1 MAMTDKYTAKGVVRR
16 SKLYGKNVLIPAVGQ
31 CLPELA
37 LLAERRRS
45 SGTHIFS
52 HRKQYSFILLLFVA
66 LLF

>member
-1 MAMTDKYTAKGVVRR
+1 VPLT
-16 SKLYGKNVLIPAVGQ
+16 AVGQ

-37 LLAERRRS
+37 LLTERRRS

-52 HRKQYSFILLLFVA
+52 HRKQYTFIHLLFVA